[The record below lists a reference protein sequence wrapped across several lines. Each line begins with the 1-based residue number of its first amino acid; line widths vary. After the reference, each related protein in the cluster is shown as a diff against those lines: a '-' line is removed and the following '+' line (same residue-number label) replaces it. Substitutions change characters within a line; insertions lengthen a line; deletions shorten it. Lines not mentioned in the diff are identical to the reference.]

1 MRLRY
6 VAVLAIATMQ
16 LFFAGLSVL
25 GDGDLQLTYW
35 ENHLFHGEA
44 LYSEDF
50 SAETSWEVGGSEE
63 MYSAVENGTYI
74 THLRK
79 ADCSLISFCRCGPFE
94 DFRFD
99 VTAQRVPSA
108 ESEAIGDPLP
118 NVECLVAL
126 HSQDIYGQG
135 ALIFSIRKDETV
147 VRAYADHEYT
157 WIATSCVGADFTEP
171 RRISVV
177 SFDEKCIL
185 YVDGTALA
193 AVPDGGF
200 LPGDIGLGAGTQ
212 TSNFSLAFDDVRV
225 RRIWIGNAFTLDGIE
240 SSPSDGPTDLCA
252 QWPASLAGVS
262 ADSLVVCGVA
272 LGISEQE
279 LLDRLEGESYDV
291 DRSGPLPQYVYRGLS
306 YTISAG
312 GHVQGIAIPADA
324 LPSHIRQLIEDWDES
339 ALRDSFGE
347 DSAFHS
353 LPGLVDYIETPLGIK
368 AVRMGGS
375 VSVILTLTEEQ
386 LSEIEIDQTTSPSN
400 DQTPDDLTYD
410 IHADG
415 SGDFP
420 TLDQALESVPA
431 GSTLRLG
438 AGIFLFDETLHVSQ
452 SLQIVG
458 NGSDTTTISSSA
470 EGNLLVVVG
479 DDTQLS
485 LEGIAFVHTGDSP
498 ADLVVCDGR
507 SLRAV
512 RCSLGGG
519 IASPD
524 GELAVGAGIYTLG
537 GCTAELLDCT
547 SANAV
552 GFIISGAGDSLIRS
566 CTASSNSL
574 HGVVW
579 GTDGTI
585 EDSEFSD
592 NGLRG
597 IAIAEDATVEIHNTT
612 CCDNGDVG
620 IHFAEGA
627 TGRVTGSTCN
637 DNRIGMYIE
646 AEDVSIETS
655 SASGNETVGILFAGG
670 SAGVCRG
677 NTCQRNDSGI
687 MTVETAH
694 PTIED
699 NLCSQNE
706 ATGIR
711 IEGSS
716 TPEVSDNRLT
726 DNGFFGILCSG
737 QSSATVTDNASTAN
751 DVAGIAVY
759 ERASGV
765 VSGNTASENA
775 QAGIHVS
782 GSSTARIHANTCND
796 NEGFGILCD
805 EESASSVEDNICNGN
820 VTVGIAF
827 FNSAGGTAAGNTC
840 RNNDVGIFV
849 AETSEVV
856 VRSNTCTA
864 NIRAQIADTRSPS

>member
-1 MRLRY
+1 MSSRHM
-6 VAVLAIATMQ
+6 AVLAVLAVQ
-16 LFFAGLSVL
+16 VFLAGLSVS
-25 GDGDLQLTYW
+25 GDDNLQLTYW
-35 ENHLFHGEA
+35 ENHLFHRET

-50 SAETSWEVGGSEE
+50 SSETSWEVGGSQE
-63 MYSAVENGTYI
+63 MYSAVENESYI

-79 ADCSLISFCRCGPFE
+79 PNCSLISFCRCGPFE

-108 ESEAIGDPLP
+108 EPGTDNDPLEDI
-118 NVECLVAL
+118 ECLVAV
-126 HSQDIYGQG
+126 HSQSIYGQDS
-135 ALIFSIRKDETV
+135 LIFSIKKDETI
-147 VRAYADHEYT
+147 VRSYADQEHT
-157 WIATSCVGADFTEP
+157 WIATSGVGADFTEP

-185 YVDGTALA
+185 YVDGTVLI

-225 RRIWIGNAFTLDGIE
+225 RRIWIGNALTLDGIGDP
-240 SSPSDGPTDLCA
+240 PSDGPTDLCTD
-252 QWPASLAGVS
+252 WPASLAGVS
-262 ADSLVVCGVA
+262 ADSLIVCEIA
-272 LGISEQE
+272 LGVSEQE
-279 LLDRLEGESYDV
+279 LLDRFEGESYDV
-291 DRSGPLPQYVYRGLS
+291 DRSGPLPQYVYRGLT
-306 YTISAG
+306 YTISPG
-312 GHVQGIAIPADA
+312 GHVQGIAIPADT

-339 ALRDSFGE
+339 ALRDHFGE

-353 LPGLVDYIETPLGIK
+353 VPGFVDYLDTPLGIQ

-386 LSEIEIDQTTSPSN
+386 LSEIEMGHTTVSSN
-400 DQTPDDLTYD
+400 DPPPDDLTYD

-438 AGIFLFDETLHVSQ
+438 AGIFLFDETLQVSQ

-470 EGNLLVVVG
+470 EENLLVVVG

-507 SLRAV
+507 SLRGV

-547 SANAV
+547 AEDNAV
-552 GFIISGAGDSLIRS
+552 GFVVAGAGDSLIRS

-612 CCDNGDVG
+612 CCENDDVG

-637 DNRIGMYIE
+637 DNGIGVYIE
-646 AEDVSIETS
+646 ADDVSIEAS

-687 MTVETAH
+687 MTVETAD

-711 IEGSS
+711 IQGSS
-716 TPEVSDNRLT
+716 SPEVLDNRLT
-726 DNGFFGILCSG
+726 GNGIFGILCSG
-737 QSSATVTDNASTAN
+737 QSSATVTDNACTGN

-782 GSSTARIHANTCND
+782 GSSTARIHDNTCND

-827 FNSAGGTAAGNTC
+827 FNSAGGTAAGNAC

-856 VRSNTCTA
+856 LRSNTCTA
-864 NIRAQIADTRSPS
+864 NARAQIADTR